1 MSFTGNLEDL
11 AIVDVIQ
18 LLHTTRKSG
27 TLCVKG
33 KKGEGQ
39 LVFQDGLI
47 ISAKHPDSS
56 LRTGDYLVAMN
67 FISQEVLEEALASQK
82 DGGKPLIA
90 TLIEQGK
97 IKQEEAYKG
106 LETLVDMTVVE
117 MVRWTKGNFTLDV
130 DTVTVDDEFSYFPDN
145 LVLDTQMVL
154 MDALRIFDEKTRDGE
169 FLEEEAQE
177 SETPKPAPLKP
188 ATLQVP
194 DEDIALIDEPAP
206 SLDQFEQEPEEE
218 GPDLSL
224 DDLGLSD
231 FDMVE
236 KKIPEVFTAL
246 EIFDPS
252 DIHRQIIKKALPDT
266 TMDQQEQLVD
276 FLVEHSSN
284 SQSSPAAQQSRA
296 VVLLSRD
303 ELVKHAIMT
312 MCKHDQIM
320 VFIEENEDDLD
331 RAIEQTL
338 TKGLATL
345 IVIDRNEAMDDIGLL
360 TLQQKKIVKYSQ
372 VPVIQLA
379 SPQDYSFSLQSLKN
393 GVRTVLPK
401 PTSETREK
409 IFVDDYLNFLKAFRI
424 YVDRCFSEQ
433 SNQALNMLGQYISNI
448 QNLTEARDISFS
460 LLQAI
465 SEIFE
470 RTMTLIINQSVLIA
484 ERGIGTGGDNN
495 EALKFN
501 IPLTDGSI
509 FKDVVSNGEPFY
521 GIKDDKTL
529 SQYVYSEIS
538 APHSP
543 DFILLPIKNRGRTI
557 ALIYGDYGS
566 KEAQPLHLE
575 PLVVLADLASLAL
588 ENSFYVKQLEK
599 LKK

>member
-11 AIVDVIQ
+11 AIVDVVQ

-47 ISAKHPDSS
+47 ISARHPDKN

-67 FISQEVLEEALASQK
+67 FISKEILEEALSTQK
-82 DGGKPLIA
+82 QAGKPLIA

-97 IKQEEAYKG
+97 IKQEEAYKA

-117 MVRWTKGNFTLDV
+117 MVRWTRGTFTLDV
-130 DTVTVDDEFSYFPDN
+130 DVVAVDDEFSYFPDN

-169 FLEEEAQE
+169 FQEDDSLE
-177 SETPKPAPLKP
+177 SEAETPP
-188 ATLQVP
+188 ATGRPPLSDAESARSAAAAPVA
-194 DEDIALIDEPAP
+194 EAPAA
-206 SLDQFEQEPEEE
+206 EAER
-218 GPDLSL
+218 PDLSP

-231 FDMVE
+231 FDLVE
-236 KKIPEVFTAL
+236 KKVPDVFTPL

-252 DIHRQIIKKALPDT
+252 DIHRQVIKKALPDVPT
-266 TMDQQEQLVD
+266 ERQEK
-276 FLVEHSSN
+276 LVEFLIQHSANNQHDSG
-284 SQSSPAAQQSRA
+284 ARQSRA
-296 VVLLSRD
+296 VVLFSRD

-312 MCKHDQIM
+312 ICKQDQIM
-320 VFIEENEDDLD
+320 VFAKDNEDDLD
-331 RAIEQTL
+331 QAIEQAL
-338 TKGLATL
+338 TRGLATL
-345 IVIDRNEAMDDIGLL
+345 IVIDKADSMDDIGLL
-360 TLQQKKIVKYSQ
+360 TLQQRKIVRYAQ
-372 VPVIQLA
+372 IPVIQLGH
-379 SPQDYSFSLQSLKN
+379 PMDYGFSLQSLKN

-401 PTSETREK
+401 PTRSSREK
-409 IFVDDYLNFLKAFRI
+409 TFIDDYLHFLKAFRI

-433 SNQALNMLGQYISNI
+433 SNQALNMLGQYIANI
-448 QNLTEARDISFS
+448 QNLTEARDISYS
-460 LLQAI
+460 LLQAVAGVFDRSI
-465 SEIFE
+465 
-470 RTMTLIINQSVLIA
+470 TLILNQSSLIA
-484 ERGIGTGGDNN
+484 ERGIGTGVDTTR
-495 EALKFN
+495 ALQFR
-501 IPLTDGSI
+501 IPLTAGSI
-509 FKDVVSNGEPFY
+509 FNDVVGAGKPYYGSN
-521 GIKDDKTL
+521 DDKTL
-529 SQYVYSEIS
+529 SRYLYSEIS

-543 DFILLPIKNRGRTI
+543 NIILLPIKNRGRTI
-557 ALIYGDYGS
+557 ALIYGDYGT

-588 ENSFYVKQLEK
+588 ENSFYLKQLEK